1 MLDGEYLDAMED
13 AYELTVTDGDFF
25 GSGAVPPA
33 THGCCLVDA
42 SWRLE
47 PNPPS
52 VEETGTAE
60 AEATQPLESSA

>member
-1 MLDGEYLDAMED
+1 MHDGEYLDAMED

-25 GSGAVPPA
+25 GSGEVPPA

-47 PNPPS
+47 EEESP
-52 VEETGTAE
+52 VERPDTADAE
-60 AEATQPLESSA
+60 AAIREGSPA